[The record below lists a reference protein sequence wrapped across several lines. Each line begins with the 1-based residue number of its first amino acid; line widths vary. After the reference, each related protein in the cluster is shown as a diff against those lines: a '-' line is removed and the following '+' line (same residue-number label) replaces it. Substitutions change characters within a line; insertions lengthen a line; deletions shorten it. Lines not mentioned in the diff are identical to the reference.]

1 MSQRCRLAAGGLI
14 DRSRPLAFTFNGRTY
29 QGHAGDTLA
38 SALLAN
44 DVHLVARSFRH
55 HRPRGIMS
63 AGVEEPNAIV
73 QLGSGAES
81 EPNLKATEIALYDGL
96 IAASVNAWPGV
107 DTDVAVIAG
116 WFGKLLV
123 AGFYYKTF
131 MWPPA
136 LWRRLYE
143 PAIRRMAG
151 LGTAPDAP
159 DPDRY
164 DKMHGHC
171 DVLVVG
177 GGPAGLAA
185 ALAAGRTGARV
196 VLIEQQDDCGGALRD
211 ECHGTGGAS
220 MQQWLDDAV
229 GELAEVPEVTL
240 LKRTTAFGHYDDNY
254 VCAVEHRHT
263 GADTAASRQRFWH
276 IRARQVV
283 LASGAHERPL
293 VFPGNDRPGVMLA
306 AAVRAYLNRYAVQV
320 GRRAVIVTNNDSAY
334 QTALDLADAG
344 TEVAAIVDWRRD
356 PQGALCQK
364 ARERG
369 IAVVASHTIVATR
382 GRRRVTGV
390 TLAPRGGGE
399 RRRIVCDLV
408 AMSGGWNPAVHLYCH
423 TGGRV
428 AYDAEKAC
436 FVPDVTRQAV
446 RTAGAVNG
454 TGGLAACI
462 AQGNAAGA
470 AAAADSSF
478 AGGDPIAIPDI
489 AEPPLTP
496 IEPLWLQSDGD
507 ARAAARSFVDFQN
520 DVTVGDIELA
530 VREGFTS
537 VEHLKR
543 YTTTGMGTD
552 QGRTSNVNALAILA
566 ATLGQ
571 SIAETGTTTFRP
583 PVTPVTLGALA
594 GRNVGALAEPVRTT
608 PMHDWHTAHG
618 AVFEDVGQWKRPWYY
633 ARDGEDMAAAV
644 RRECAAVRTS
654 AGVLDASTLGKID
667 IKGPDAAAF
676 LDRVYTNAW
685 STLVIGRARYG
696 IMCRADGMVFDDGV
710 TARLG
715 ENHYLMTTTTGN
727 AGPVLDWLEEWL
739 QTEWPELRVYLTSV
753 TDQWAT
759 VAIAGPRARDIMA
772 ALAPD
777 MSLDNAT
784 FPFMSVQNG
793 TVAGCPAHIYRIS
806 FTGELSYEVNVPA
819 WYGPALWAAVMA
831 AGGPYDITPYGTE
844 TMHVLR
850 AEKGYI
856 IAGQETDGTVTPS
869 DLGMDWIIS
878 TKKPDFIGRRS
889 LTRSDTVR
897 TDRKQLIG
905 LVPENANTVL
915 PEGAQLVAEGN
926 NATPARMVGHVTSS
940 YFSPTLETGFAL
952 AMVERGHARLG
963 ARLLA
968 PLVDG
973 TVALTVADPVFYD
986 RAGTRRDS

>member
-1 MSQRCRLAAGGLI
+1 
-14 DRSRPLAFTFNGRTY
+14 
-29 QGHAGDTLA
+29 
-38 SALLAN
+38 
-44 DVHLVARSFRH
+44 
-55 HRPRGIMS
+55 
-63 AGVEEPNAIV
+63 
-73 QLGSGAES
+73 
-81 EPNLKATEIALYDGL
+81 
-96 IAASVNAWPGV
+96 
-107 DTDVAVIAG
+107 
-116 WFGKLLV
+116 
-123 AGFYYKTF
+123 
-131 MWPPA
+131 
-136 LWRRLYE
+136 
-143 PAIRRMAG
+143 
-151 LGTAPDAP
+151 
-159 DPDRY
+159 
-164 DKMHGHC
+164 
-171 DVLVVG
+171 
-177 GGPAGLAA
+177 
-185 ALAAGRTGARV
+185 
-196 VLIEQQDDCGGALRD
+196 
-211 ECHGTGGAS
+211 
-220 MQQWLDDAV
+220 
-229 GELAEVPEVTL
+229 
-240 LKRTTAFGHYDDNY
+240 
-254 VCAVEHRHT
+254 
-263 GADTAASRQRFWH
+263 
-276 IRARQVV
+276 V

-496 IEPLWLQSDGD
+496 TEPLWLQSDGD

-566 ATLGQ
+566 STLGQ

-685 STLVIGRARYG
+685 STLAIGRARYG

-777 MSLDNAT
+777 RSLDNAT
-784 FPFMSVQNG
+784 FPFMSVQSG